1 MNLGD
6 VQKSPIIRDG
16 KLILEYQDGDLC
28 KVKNITV
35 PHIKTTISFICDFE
49 AMVII
54 MHIIYSYLIFNIF
67 YKLLFDV
74 D

>member
-1 MNLGD
+1 M
-6 VQKSPIIRDG
+6 
-16 KLILEYQDGDLC
+16 LEYQDGDLC
-28 KVKNITV
+28 KVKNITI

-49 AMVII
+49 AMVIT
-54 MHIIYSYLIFNIF
+54 MHIIYFYLILFYLFF

>member
-6 VQKSPIIRDG
+6 VQSPTITDG
-16 KLILEYQDGDLC
+16 KLMLEYQDGDLC
-28 KVKNITV
+28 KVKNITM

-54 MHIIYSYLIFNIF
+54 MHIYFYLILIF
-67 YKLLFDV
+67 L
-74 D
+74 

>member
-16 KLILEYQDGDLC
+16 KLILKYQDGDLC

>member
-54 MHIIYSYLIFNIF
+54 MHIIYSYLIFIF
-67 YKLLFDV
+67 L
-74 D
+74 

>member
-6 VQKSPIIRDG
+6 VQSPTITDG
-16 KLILEYQDGDLC
+16 KLMLEYQDGDLC
-28 KVKNITV
+28 KVKNITI

-49 AMVII
+49 AKVII
-54 MHIIYSYLIFNIF
+54 MHIIYFYYLFF